1 MMTKRLSGLT
11 ALLFSISVQ
20 AQLPTARA
28 TIVSNDGQSTRSE
41 IRLTT
46 DERTPQNFTIVNPG
60 GKEVLLDRSMI
71 KSLAFIDG
79 DIYERFFIDIA
90 VMVKNLQDRDRIDY
104 KEPKYRQKGEYLV
117 ERLMKGPVSLYQF
130 IDEYHFIHFFYKL
143 RTDSVLTYLPN
154 ESYGQDGELH
164 QDQSYRNLIQFLWT
178 SNRCEGNAD
187 KLYSNLGYISRDM
200 LKTFQKLNSCMGM
213 EVDIAGYQNRKKPIL
228 SFGAF
233 AGGTFYK
240 YKKSGNLK
248 YTGSLNPTLGIF
260 MDILPGKEVKNYA
273 VHIDLSYQSGE
284 TSSNTVTENLY
295 SIQQRYKLHVLALD
309 PYIHFYL
316 QKQPQGVYLLAGIH
330 FGYLLKPST
339 SFTSHQ
345 DPLGYSYVSVNDMAS
360 QMQLM
365 ALGGIGYRV
374 GPAFIQ
380 GYYAIPAF
388 GDMPSYLSITAKFAF
403 LSGKPKD

>member
-1 MMTKRLSGLT
+1 MMRKRLSGLT

-60 GKEVLLDRSMI
+60 GKEAQIDRTMI
-71 KSLAFIDG
+71 QSLAFIDG
-79 DIYERFFIDIA
+79 DIFERHAIDVA
-90 VMVKNLQDRDRIDY
+90 VIVKNLQDRDRIDY
-104 KEPKYRQKGEYLV
+104 QVSKNRQKGDYLV

-130 IDEYHFIHFFYKL
+130 IDEYHFRHFFYKL
-143 RTDSVLTYLPN
+143 RNDSVLTYLPN
-154 ESYGQDGELH
+154 ESFGQDGELH

-178 SNRCEGNAD
+178 SNHCEGNAD
-187 KLYSNLGYISRDM
+187 KLYSGLGYTEREM

-213 EVDIAGYQNRKKPIL
+213 EVDIAGYQNRKKAIVSL
-228 SFGAF
+228 GAF

-240 YKKSGNLK
+240 YRKSGSLK
-248 YTGSLNPTLGIF
+248 YTGSLTPTLGIF

-284 TSSNTVTENLY
+284 TSSNTVTENMY

-316 QKQPQGVYLLAGIH
+316 QKQPQGVYLLAGLH

-339 SFTSHQ
+339 SYTYHQ
-345 DPLGYSYVSVNDMAS
+345 DPLRYSYVTVTDMAS

-380 GYYAIPAF
+380 GYYAIPAS
-388 GDMPSYLSITAKFAF
+388 GNTPSYLSITAKYAF
-403 LSGKPKD
+403 LSGKPRE